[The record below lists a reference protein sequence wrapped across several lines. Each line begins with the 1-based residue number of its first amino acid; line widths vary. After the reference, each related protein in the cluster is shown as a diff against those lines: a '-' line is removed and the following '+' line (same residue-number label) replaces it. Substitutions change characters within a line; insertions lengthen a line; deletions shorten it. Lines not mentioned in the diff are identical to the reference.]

1 MRREVFWAWYQAGRP
16 PFFVAT
22 LIPLCLG
29 AVLAWRAHGWNFRT
43 WAVVLTTSFLV
54 HLATNLSNDYFDF
67 TSGADDGDSLGGSRV
82 LQEGR
87 ITVSQLRQAIIL
99 LYGVS
104 LLLGIWIIYASGV
117 WWLSL
122 LMLCSFVSSL
132 FYTAPPLRLGYVGL
146 GEILVGVNMGSFMTV
161 GTAAAVAGHYVT
173 GSLSLS
179 LPIALLVA
187 SILYFQSLPDIPS
200 DEAIGKRTLAVR
212 LGRDRALWGLRGLVG
227 AAFLTIILLVWFRA
241 IHPLALVALLG
252 IFQFMKIDKMVQS
265 STDWRDLHE
274 RGGGIRAL
282 YLAIGL
288 TIILSV
294 AVSG

>member
-1 MRREVFWAWYQAGRP
+1 MSRDVFWAWYQAGRP

-29 AVLAWRAHGWNFRT
+29 AVIAWREGPWNFGI
-43 WAVVLTTSFLV
+43 WLVVLATSFLV

-87 ITVSQLRQAIIL
+87 ITVAQLKRAIIS
-99 LYGVS
+99 LYSIS
-104 LLLGIWIIYASGV
+104 LLLGMWIIYASGV

-146 GEILVGVNMGSFMTV
+146 GEVLVGVNMGSFMTV
-161 GTAAAVAGHYVT
+161 GTAAAVAGHYVK

-179 LPIALLVA
+179 VPVALLVA

-212 LGRDRALWGLRGLVG
+212 LGHKRALWGLRGIVG
-227 AAFLTIILLVWFRA
+227 AAFLSIIFLVWSRA
-241 IHPLALVALLG
+241 THPFALIALLG
-252 IFQFMKIDKMVQS
+252 IVQFVKIDKMVQS
-265 STDWRDLHE
+265 SRDWRDLHD
-274 RGGGIRAL
+274 RGGSIRRL
-282 YLAIGL
+282 YLAVGL

-294 AVSG
+294 AFSR